1 MTAAAVI
8 VVLIFAI
15 LVTLGVIA
23 TVRTVRAV
31 KRGVDRTV
39 TQARRTV
46 EDTKLKARGYAQP
59 GAAGEVAQLRL
70 SLRTSMRATQEAL
83 RIAAP
88 EDPSL
93 SEALALFQRLS
104 AHGHELDEDLKRL
117 ESEPDR
123 ARVAACL
130 PELRERTE
138 RVKDS
143 ADSLRFAAQDRARRF
158 VADDLESLSGQ
169 IRMEAGA
176 LRHWTTEPAAAPRRP
191 SPPRGG
197 PRPEPRRPPAATGS
211 PEPRGSGPRSPRG
224 TPGGS
229 PATPGRRP
237 AAPRALPDRTPRC
250 PAHRRNDHASDARPA
265 VRAPRRVT
273 SGTCPAMSLSS
284 PIPRPICR
292 RRRWS
297 GTASPPS
304 R

>member
-176 LRHWTTEPAAAPRRP
+176 LRHWTTEPAAAPEAPEPAAGRAPAGAAEAPGSDGEPGTAGERPALTKGDPWRQPGYSWQKTRRP
-191 SPPRGG
+191 ES
-197 PRPEPRRPPAATGS
+197 T
-211 PEPRGSGPRSPRG
+211 
-224 TPGGS
+224 T
-229 PATPGRRP
+229 
-237 AAPRALPDRTPRC
+237 
-250 PAHRRNDHASDARPA
+250 
-265 VRAPRRVT
+265 
-273 SGTCPAMSLSS
+273 
-284 PIPRPICR
+284 
-292 RRRWS
+292 
-297 GTASPPS
+297 
-304 R
+304 